1 MQKII
6 FLMLQYRCFSIRFVL
21 KLMIDYEKKKHILV
35 SQMYIFRYLLHI
47 LVTFPEHEA
56 CQSTVSPVLLET
68 IRMSKYVRQE
78 GHSIWKALFLWVFI
92 CYISMFLVINPF
104 GCSLCVGVP
113 LAKFNTYNSV
123 SVATV

>member
-56 CQSTVSPVLLET
+56 CQSTVSPVLLEK
-68 IRMSKYVRQE
+68 IRISKYVRQE
-78 GHSIWKALFLWVFI
+78 GPQYLKGFV
-92 CYISMFLVINPF
+92 
-104 GCSLCVGVP
+104 
-113 LAKFNTYNSV
+113 SV
-123 SVATV
+123 SVYLLHKHAPRDKSFGM